1 LEATIFIGNKLWTPA
16 EITATA
22 DFGEGYI
29 AQTLLFCK
37 SWLKGQEHFLM
48 QTSGSTGKPKEIMLH
63 RSQMQASAEMTAQ
76 KLQLFAGTK
85 ALVCLH
91 TGYIAG
97 RMMLVRGLVH
107 GWQLLVNE
115 PHSLPFTDIKKQLDF
130 VALVPAQLQQTLT
143 LQPQKTALLNQ
154 MQAILVGG
162 AAVSAVLENLICQHL
177 QVPVFNTY
185 GMTETVSHIAL
196 KQLNGTAQQ
205 AFFSLMPNTEI
216 GLDDRKCLKIKSLA
230 TKNEWIQTNDL
241 VDFVYENGKEKLQNT
256 QNVVGF
262 YWLGRADNVINS
274 GGIKIQI
281 EEVEY
286 KIEKILAD
294 LQQFKRFVVLGLS
307 HEVWGEQVILAIESE
322 EWASDLVASLQ
333 VALKKGLQKYE
344 IPKKIVFI
352 SKFEETETAKID
364 RKALKSY
371 IHTTCINIQQHC
383 N

>member
-1 LEATIFIGNKLWTPA
+1 MEATIFIGNKLWTLA

-22 DFGEGYI
+22 NFGEGYV
-29 AQTLLFCK
+29 AQTLSFCQ
-37 SWLKGQEHFLM
+37 SWLKGKQQFLM
-48 QTSGSTGKPKEIMLH
+48 QTSGSTGKPKEILLH

-76 KLQLFAGTK
+76 KLQLFAGTN

-97 RMMLVRGLVH
+97 RMMLVRGLVN

-115 PHSLPFTDIKKQLDF
+115 PHSLPFTNIETPLDF
-130 VALVPAQLQQTLT
+130 AALVPAQLQQTLT

-162 AAVSAVLENLICQHL
+162 AAVSVTLENLICQNL

-216 GLDDRKCLKIKSLA
+216 GVDGRKCLKIKSLA

-241 VDFVYENGKEKLQNT
+241 VDFVYENSKEKPQNT
-256 QNVVGF
+256 QNIIGF
-262 YWLGRADNVINS
+262 HWLGRADNVINS
-274 GGIKIQI
+274 GGIKIQV

-294 LQQFKRFVVLGLS
+294 LQQFKRFVLLGLP

-322 EWASDLVASLQ
+322 EWANNLVVTLQ
-333 VALKKGLQKYE
+333 VALQKTLQKYE
-344 IPKKIVFI
+344 VPKKIVFI
-352 SKFEETETAKID
+352 RKFEETATAKID

-371 IHTTCINIQQHC
+371 IRI
-383 N
+383 

>member
-1 LEATIFIGNKLWTPA
+1 LEATIFIGNKLWTLA
-16 EITATA
+16 EIAATA
-22 DFGEGYI
+22 DFGEGYV
-29 AQTLLFCK
+29 AQTLSFCQ
-37 SWLKGQEHFLM
+37 SWLGRQQQFLM
-48 QTSGSTGKPKEIMLH
+48 LTSGSTGKPKEIMLH

-107 GWQLLVNE
+107 GWQLFVNE
-115 PHSLPFTDIKKQLDF
+115 PNSLPFTDLETPLDF

-143 LQPQKTALLNQ
+143 LQPQKIALLNQ

-162 AAVSAVLENLICQHL
+162 AAVSVALENLICQNL

-205 AFFSLMPNTEI
+205 AFFSLMPDTEI

-241 VDFVYENGKEKLQNT
+241 VSFVYENSNEMAQNK
-256 QNVVGF
+256 QNIVGF
-262 YWLGRADNVINS
+262 HWLGRADNVINS
-274 GGIKIQI
+274 GGVKIQV
-281 EEVEY
+281 EEVEH

-294 LQQFKRFVVLGLS
+294 LQQFKRFVVLGLP
-307 HEVWGEQVILAIESE
+307 HEVWGEQVVLAIESE
-322 EWASDLVASLQ
+322 EWASDLVATLQ
-333 VALKKGLQKYE
+333 IALQKTLQRYE
-344 IPKKIVFI
+344 IPKIIAFI
-352 SKFEETETAKID
+352 PKFEETATAKID
-364 RKALKSY
+364 RKALKPY
-371 IHTTCINIQQHC
+371 IL
-383 N
+383 